1 MIYTNYIIISIGGKP
16 MSKKLSFN
24 LNAVEI
30 MHFYWLSVASREKLN
45 EKFITDIAS
54 SKAFQLT
61 FNESFT
67 KESVRRCL
75 SAISNREPF
84 TGNPVESR
92 FYSRNLMILEYYDTL
107 EEKIN
112 GFKALSLSNFSNDTI
127 ECFEK
132 SNLNELEIIVVPN
145 PFDTMIKTD
154 NKLIINFFKF
164 NMIDGTLSSEG
175 KSIEQW
181 IVEGINL

>member
-1 MIYTNYIIISIGGKP
+1 MGGKP

-30 MHFYWLSVASREKLN
+30 MHFYWISVASREKLN

-54 SKAFQLT
+54 SDAFQLT
-61 FNESFT
+61 FNENFT

-84 TGNPVESR
+84 TGNPTESR
-92 FYSRNLMILEYYDTL
+92 FYTRNLMILEYYDTL
-107 EEKIN
+107 EAKIN
-112 GFKALSLSNFSNDTI
+112 GFKSLSLSNFSEDTI
-127 ECFEK
+127 ENFEK
-132 SNLNELEIIVVPN
+132 SDLLNHEILVVPN
-145 PFDTMIKTD
+145 PFDTMIKAD

-164 NMIDGTLSSEG
+164 NMIDGILSAEG